1 MPIGSHTE
9 RPDEGTDMPTESPAH
24 EGFSI
29 GKLLSERTLQIL
41 EYSPEPS
48 EIVIADG
55 LREGM
60 PRLLLSAKRH
70 SRLKETAKNPAGSV
84 VIVERSGAFRFPGE
98 FVRGLPS
105 DQGSE
110 IFKGSFEE
118 YRILNSINR
127 YLPKKYCTY
136 EGAFEL
142 LNEGVPGMVGRIG
155 GEDAVRKTY
164 QSDEHATM
172 RDSIDHI
179 PLGNL
184 RALVF
189 SIYLLQDRK
198 DRSFLRSLERSEADV
213 RRDVRKFTRPNST
226 VELPKW
232 QPGTFRTF
240 QDQYS
245 DIRTL
250 PFKNW
255 PKEL

>member
-1 MPIGSHTE
+1 MGSSI
-9 RPDEGTDMPTESPAH
+9 RRSDEQKDATVQFPVH
-24 EGFSI
+24 EGLSI
-29 GKLLSERTLQIL
+29 GKLLSERALQIL
-41 EYSPEPS
+41 EYSPEPG
-48 EIVIADG
+48 EIVMADG
-55 LREGM
+55 LREGI
-60 PRLLLSAKRH
+60 PPLLLSAKKH
-70 SRLKETAKNPAGSV
+70 ARLKGTAKNPADSV
-84 VIVERSGAFRFPGE
+84 VIVERSGAFRFPVE
-98 FVRGLPS
+98 FVRDLPS
-105 DQGSE
+105 GKGSE
-110 IFKGSFEE
+110 TPKGTFEE

-142 LNEGVPGMVGRIG
+142 LNESVPGMVGRIG